1 VPKRELFA
9 VVALPIVL
17 SIILWAPP
25 WALLVLVGGAVTIA
39 GDELLGMARAAG
51 YHVSRWLP
59 LACLVG
65 FLAASWVAGGLGLAW
80 AAAAVLIILPTAQ
93 MRRSDAP
100 EGSLAGVSI
109 ASFAVLYL
117 GIAGACLG
125 WLRLLP
131 GDDTAK
137 RLILFYLGTIW
148 IGDSGAYYVGS
159 RLGRR
164 KMSPNIS
171 PNKTWEG
178 LAGGMAA
185 ALAAAAALKELF
197 GLEYGWLHIAAL
209 AAILAVATPAGD
221 LVESQFKRDTG
232 VKDSSKLLP
241 GHGGL
246 LDRTDSLL
254 YCAPPVLAY
263 LLVTGL
269 VP

>member
-9 VVALPIVL
+9 LVALPIVL
-17 SIILWAPP
+17 SIIVWAPP
-25 WALLVLVGGAVTIA
+25 WVFFVLVGGAVTIA
-39 GDELLGMARAAG
+39 GDELLGMARTAG
-51 YHVSRWLP
+51 YHVFRWLP

-65 FLAASWVAGGLGLAW
+65 LLTASWVFGGLGLAW
-80 AAAAVLIILPTAQ
+80 AAAAVLMILPTAQ
-93 MRRSDAP
+93 LTRPDAP

-109 ASFAVLYL
+109 TSFTVLYL

-125 WLRLLP
+125 WLRVLP
-131 GDDTAK
+131 NDDTAV
-137 RLILFYLGTIW
+137 RLILFFLGIIW

-159 RLGRR
+159 RIGRR
-164 KMSPNIS
+164 RMSPRIS
-171 PNKTWEG
+171 PNKTLEG
-178 LAGGMAA
+178 LVGGMVAA
-185 ALAAAAALKELF
+185 FAAAAALRHLF
-197 GLEYGWLHIAAL
+197 GLELGWPHVAAL
-209 AAILAVATPAGD
+209 AGILAVATPVGD

-263 LLVTGL
+263 LLVAGL

>member
-17 SIILWAPP
+17 SIIVWAPP
-25 WALLVLVGGAVTIA
+25 WVFLALVGGAVTIA
-39 GDELLGMARAAG
+39 GDELLGMARTAG
-51 YHVSRWLP
+51 YQVFRWLP

-65 FLAASWVAGGLGLAW
+65 FMTTSWIGGGLGLAW
-80 AAAAVLIILPTAQ
+80 AAAAVLMILPTAQ
-93 MRRSDAP
+93 LTRSDAP

-109 ASFAVLYL
+109 ASFTVLYL

-131 GDDTAK
+131 NDDTAV
-137 RLILFYLGTIW
+137 RLILFFLGTIW

-159 RLGRR
+159 RMGRR
-164 KMSPNIS
+164 RMSPRIS

-178 LAGGMAA
+178 LVGGMMA
-185 ALAAAAALKELF
+185 ALVAAAALKHLF
-197 GLEYGWLHIAAL
+197 GLGLGWPHVAAL
-209 AAILAVATPAGD
+209 AGILAVATPVGD
-221 LVESQFKRDTG
+221 LIESQFKRDTG

-263 LLVTGL
+263 LLVAGL